1 MFHSYGYDTF
11 YANDYIDT
19 SNLSTDLLTSDVGN
33 MPKQQDSI
41 AVQDIRPPPTRETF
55 SGYNRDHIYVSLH
68 KKIAEQ
74 RFQIFCMWILLAIC
88 VVVIINIRGKESQL
102 ANLMY
107 MLHMSGNKGQ
117 VPSI

>member
-19 SNLSTDLLTSDVGN
+19 SGLSTDLLSSDIVST
-33 MPKQQDSI
+33 PIQQDSLV
-41 AVQDIRPPPTRETF
+41 VQDAKPTTTRETF
-55 SGYNRDHIYVSLH
+55 SGFGRDRTYMALH

-74 RFQIFCMWILLAIC
+74 RFQIFCMWVLLAIC

-107 MLHMSGNKGQ
+107 MLHMSGNKVQ
-117 VPSI
+117 AQSI